1 MPIRPLLEADP
12 GRFGPEDTAAIVA
25 AFEDILRHLRL
36 VERDDPVVTMLA
48 ELTLEVARQGE
59 RDPARLRD
67 EVLKLMS
74 R

>member
-12 GRFGPEDTAAIVA
+12 GRFGPADTAAIVA

-59 RDPARLRD
+59 RDPVRLRD
-67 EVLKLMS
+67 EVLKLMA